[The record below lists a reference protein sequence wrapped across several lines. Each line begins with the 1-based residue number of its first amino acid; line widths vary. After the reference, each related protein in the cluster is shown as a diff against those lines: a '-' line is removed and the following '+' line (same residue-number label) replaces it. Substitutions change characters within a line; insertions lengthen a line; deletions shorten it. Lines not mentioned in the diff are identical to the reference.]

1 VLGSGLLEYPQQR
14 WKTFGAIVAALQAAV
29 TVRPAKPPA
38 AVGLPLSRRHL
49 GPLPRGLPL
58 WISLGIGALALV
70 LIAVLV
76 TLAGRPRPS
85 LTLSAASARAGDT
98 ITVSGAGLPPGQP
111 GTIVLE
117 GRPAPLGQFNAD
129 AKGTFKL
136 EFVIPF
142 DVSGSRRVD
151 ACWGGSC
158 PLGQM
163 LIVQGQP
170 PATATS
176 TPLPVQTPTPSQFA
190 PQIRL
195 SRQAP
200 HRGNDIRV
208 DGQGFDPGQQFVVL
222 LQQGDRRWVLQAAAS
237 PRGDGAFSVR
247 VQIPDD
253 AHRGPG
259 TVAAC
264 IAVVGTGQTTSCA
277 QQPVF
282 IGD

>member
-1 VLGSGLLEYPQQR
+1 M
-14 WKTFGAIVAALQAAV
+14 

-38 AVGLPLSRRHL
+38 ALASPLSRRRL

-58 WISLGIGALALV
+58 GISLGVGALALV

-76 TLAGRPRPS
+76 TLAARPRPS

-98 ITVSGAGLPPGQP
+98 ITVSGASLPPGQP

-136 EFVIPF
+136 EFVVPL
-142 DVSGSRRVD
+142 DVSGRRRVD

-158 PLGQM
+158 PLSQM
-163 LIVQGQP
+163 LLVQGQP
-170 PATATS
+170 PPAATS
-176 TPLPVQTPTPSQFA
+176 TPLPVQAPTSSQFA

-200 HRGNDIRV
+200 HRGSDIRV
-208 DGQGFDPGQQFVVL
+208 DGQGFDPGQPFVVV
-222 LQQGDRRWVLQAAAS
+222 LQQGDRRWVLHAAAS

-253 AHRGPG
+253 AHRGSG